1 MLRVES
7 LIMKGSAPHFEPSFY
22 MDTEKLITE
31 ARAKIIWGEPAESVR
46 DFLTSNGMAGPE
58 ADEQIKA
65 FNLERNREIRKMGIK
80 DTLIGAVLTGISGG
94 LIYFMLT
101 RSEMPHFTTRAGKGL
116 GVLML
121 GAGYGLWKLVNG
133 IVYLVRPQSEHQ
145 SITELEE

>member
-1 MLRVES
+1 
-7 LIMKGSAPHFEPSFY
+7 

-31 ARAKIIWGEPAESVR
+31 ARANIIWGEDAESVR
-46 DFLTSNGMAGPE
+46 DFLTSNGMSGPE

-65 FNLERNREIRKMGIK
+65 FNRERNLEIRKKGVK
-80 DTLIGAVLTGISGG
+80 DTLIGAVLMAVSGG
-94 LIYFMLT
+94 LIYLMLT
-101 RSEMPHFTTRAGKGL
+101 ASEIPHSSTSSGKAL

-133 IVYLVRPQSEHQ
+133 IIYLVRPQSEHQ

>member
-1 MLRVES
+1 
-7 LIMKGSAPHFEPSFY
+7 

-31 ARAKIIWGEPAESVR
+31 ARANIIWGEDAESVR
-46 DFLTSNGMAGPE
+46 DFLTSNGMSGPE

-65 FNLERNREIRKMGIK
+65 FNHERNLEIRKKGIK
-80 DTLIGAVLTGISGG
+80 DTLIGAVLVAVSGS
-94 LIYFMLT
+94 LIYLMLT
-101 RSEMPHFTTRAGKGL
+101 ASEMPHSSTSAGKAL

>member
-1 MLRVES
+1 
-7 LIMKGSAPHFEPSFY
+7 
-22 MDTEKLITE
+22 MDTEQLITE
-31 ARAKIIWGEPAESVR
+31 ARAKIIWGEDAESVR
-46 DFLTSNGMAGPE
+46 AYLTSNGLPGPE

-65 FNLERNREIRKMGIK
+65 FNHERNLEIRKMGIK
-80 DTLIGAVLTGISGG
+80 NTLLGAVLTGVSGG

-116 GVLML
+116 GALML

-145 SITELEE
+145 SISDLEN

>member
-1 MLRVES
+1 
-7 LIMKGSAPHFEPSFY
+7 MKGSAPHFEPSFY

-31 ARAKIIWGEPAESVR
+31 ARAKIIWGEDAESVR
-46 DFLTSNGMAGPE
+46 EYLASNGMPGPE

-65 FNLERNREIRKMGIK
+65 FNHERNLEIRKKGIK
-80 DTLIGAVLTGISGG
+80 DTLIGAVLTGVCGG

-101 RSEMPHFTTRAGKGL
+101 ASEIPHSSTSSGKAL
-116 GVLML
+116 GALML

-133 IVYLVRPQSEHQ
+133 IIYLVRPQSEHQ

>member
-1 MLRVES
+1 
-7 LIMKGSAPHFEPSFY
+7 

-31 ARAKIIWGEPAESVR
+31 ARANIIWGEDAESVR
-46 DFLTSNGMAGPE
+46 DFLTSNGMPGPE

-65 FNLERNREIRKMGIK
+65 FNHERNLEIRKKGIK
-80 DTLIGAVLTGISGG
+80 DTLIGAGLMAVSGS
-94 LIYFMLT
+94 LIYLMLT

-145 SITELEE
+145 SISELEQ